1 MASATLSAKR
11 RDGRGKG
18 DNRKLRSSGFVPAVV
33 YGHGEETR
41 SVSLDAHELELL
53 FSRVHVENTIIA
65 LKIEGERAPIKALVR
80 EVQTHP
86 ARGTVLHVD
95 FYQIH
100 AGERVQV
107 QVPIVFVGTAVG
119 VKAGGM
125 LQHTMDELDIRCS
138 ADAIPERIDVDVTPL
153 QIGDSVHVGE
163 LNVPAGVEVLDS
175 SDRSVC
181 SVIPPQAGVAEVAV
195 VEPVETGTPT
205 EPEVIR
211 RGKGE
216 DGEEA

>member
-11 RDGRGKG
+11 REGKGKG
-18 DNRKLRSSGFVPAVV
+18 DNRKLRSSGSVPAVV
-33 YGHGEETR
+33 YGRGEETR

-53 FSRVHVENTIIA
+53 FARVHVENTVIA
-65 LKIEGERAPIKALVR
+65 LKIEGERAPIKTLVR

-107 QVPIVFVGTAVG
+107 QVPLAFTGTAVG

-125 LQHTMDELDIRCS
+125 LQHTMDEIDIRCS
-138 ADAIPERIDVDVTPL
+138 SDDIPGRIEVDVSNL
-153 QIGDSVHVGE
+153 QIGDSVHVGD
-163 LNVPAGVEVLDS
+163 LTVPKGVEVLDS
-175 SDRSVC
+175 LDRSVC
-181 SVIPPQAGVAEVAV
+181 SVIPPQAGIAEVAV
-195 VEPVETGTPT
+195 VEPVETATPT

-216 DGEEA
+216 EAEGA

>member
-1 MASATLSAKR
+1 M
-11 RDGRGKG
+11 
-18 DNRKLRSSGFVPAVV
+18 
-33 YGHGEETR
+33 
-41 SVSLDAHELELL
+41 
-53 FSRVHVENTIIA
+53 
-65 LKIEGERAPIKALVR
+65 
-80 EVQTHP
+80 
-86 ARGTVLHVD
+86 
-95 FYQIH
+95 
-100 AGERVQV
+100 
-107 QVPIVFVGTAVG
+107 VFVGTAVG